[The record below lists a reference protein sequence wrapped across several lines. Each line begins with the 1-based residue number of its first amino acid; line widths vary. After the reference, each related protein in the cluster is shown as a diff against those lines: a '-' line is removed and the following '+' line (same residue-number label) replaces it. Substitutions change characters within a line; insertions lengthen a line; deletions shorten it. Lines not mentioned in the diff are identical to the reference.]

1 MEPGV
6 DLGAGVAMVS
16 LLFGL
21 VVLRCWKA
29 EVHDTNSSST
39 HPLVP
44 TPNASTDE
52 ANSRERRIVQIADV
66 GRIIVIMVVC
76 GGQSY
81 WAAPSVDSTDNLMM
95 A

>member
-1 MEPGV
+1 MSSHY
-6 DLGAGVAMVS
+6 A
-16 LLFGL
+16 
-21 VVLRCWKA
+21 A
-29 EVHDTNSSST
+29 EAFDIEQRKQRSST

-52 ANSRERRIVQIADV
+52 ANSRERSMAQIADV

-81 WAAPSVDSTDNLMM
+81 GAAPSVDSTDR
-95 A
+95 